1 MAAGFAPAAIVF
13 VVITATLSSSRHAN
27 REVRMVANARPAT
40 IEDLDRIPDD
50 GNRYE
55 LLNGVISMAD
65 APTYRHQLTVR
76 AVFLLINT
84 WVEEFD
90 LGETLFAP
98 LDVVLDDQNS
108 LQPDILYIDEQHL
121 TIVRGAKVYGAP
133 QLIVEV
139 ISPGSRSRDSVE
151 KPMRYALAGSTE
163 YWLVDP
169 ELETIAVFALVGNVY
184 VERAAGDDGIIES
197 TVLPGLTFSAE
208 TIFATVNDR
217 MGRTLTVQPNE

>member
-1 MAAGFAPAAIVF
+1 
-13 VVITATLSSSRHAN
+13 
-27 REVRMVANARPAT
+27 MVAHARPST

-65 APTYRHQLTVR
+65 APTYRHQITVR
-76 AVFLLINT
+76 AVFRLIDR
-84 WVEEFD
+84 WVADQD
-90 LGETLFAP
+90 LGDTVFAP
-98 LDVVLDDQNS
+98 VDVVLDDHNS

-121 TIVRGAKVYGAP
+121 TMVRGAKVYGAP

-151 KPMRYALAGSTE
+151 KPMRYALAGATE

-184 VERAAGDDGIIES
+184 VERAAGDGGIVES

-217 MGRTLTVQPNE
+217 MGRTLPIRPSEEGSR